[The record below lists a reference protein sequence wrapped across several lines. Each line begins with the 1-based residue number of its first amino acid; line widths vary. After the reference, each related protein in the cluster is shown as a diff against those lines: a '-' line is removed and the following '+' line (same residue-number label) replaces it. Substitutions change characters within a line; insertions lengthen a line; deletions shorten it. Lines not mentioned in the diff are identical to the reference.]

1 MDWQETLRFF
11 HKRISPGEYGSIILS
26 TSEKPS
32 WEWESV
38 SAPIPSINYILDFFS
53 EEFLNLFY
61 DMGSIDLNE
70 KNVLKSISYVI
81 NQNYEGLNQCINQL
95 SVEHI
100 DMLIQ
105 CAIDNKKYEIQTM
118 LIDYKYKNNLF
129 SDKRIEL
136 L

>member
-11 HKRISPGEYGSIILS
+11 HKKISPGEYGSIILS
-26 TSEKPS
+26 TLEKPS
-32 WEWESV
+32 WEWERV
-38 SAPIPSINYILDFFS
+38 SKPIPSINDILDFFS
-53 EEFLNLFY
+53 EELLNLLY

-81 NQNYEGLNQCINQL
+81 NRNYEGLNQCINQL

-105 CAIDNKKYEIQTM
+105 CANENQKYEIQTM
-118 LIDYKYKNNLF
+118 LMDYKYKHNLF
-129 SDKRIEL
+129 QKKEL
-136 L
+136 ELI